1 MTRNILNTGTKNRYH
16 LKASFAALFGL
27 AVLAGPTA
35 QADNSMGLYTDVGIM
50 YNQVKVN
57 NGKFKPWGAKIKL
70 GYNITKNF
78 AIEGQYGSSFKDD
91 TDNGVTLDLKQAM
104 GAYIRWGSDRHN
116 NVRIYILLGQSRSKV
131 DWKGSTTQG
140 SDTLDG
146 FSWAV
151 GAEERSQKVKSMSYT
166 AEYTSFYRKSGQEI
180 SGLSIGL
187 RFEF

>member
-1 MTRNILNTGTKNRYH
+1 MTRNIVNTGNKNRYY
-16 LKASFAALFGL
+16 LQSSLVLLFLL
-27 AVLAGPTA
+27 AVLLTSNAE
-35 QADNSMGLYTDVGIM
+35 ADNSTGIYTDVGLM
-50 YNQVKVN
+50 YTQVKVN

-91 TDNGVTLDLKQAM
+91 SDQGVTVDLKQAM

-116 NVRIYILLGQSRSKV
+116 NVRIYVLLGQSRSKV
-131 DWKGSTTQG
+131 DWKGPTTQG